1 MTTVEIKLNR
11 FDRVYRPG
19 DTVSGYVLLK
29 SATPFTHS
37 GVTIELEGTI
47 GLQLSAKSVGLFEAF
62 YSSMK
67 PVPIIQ
73 KNETLNTG
81 AKCPNG
87 ETRYEFAIDL
97 TTDGKLNETYH
108 GVFINIQY
116 TLAAGVK
123 MGMMTA
129 DVKKSIEFIV
139 EIPEPVANIT
149 IKPAKLNIT
158 PASVERMHEGI
169 SIPDFRVCGKI
180 DNLNCDLRKPMTGE
194 IIVDKC
200 EAGLSSIDL
209 QLIRIET
216 CGCAEGIAREATEI
230 QSIQLASGDVCQG
243 EQWKLPIHMFFP
255 RLFTCP
261 TMSSRGNFKIEFE
274 VNVVVKLA
282 DGHVIAENFPLNLC
296 RPDSSQ

>member
-1 MTTVEIKLNR
+1 MSVTAEIKLNR

-19 DTVSGYVLLK
+19 DSVSGHILLN
-29 SATPFTHS
+29 SASSFSHN
-37 GVTIELEGTI
+37 GVQLDLEGTI

-67 PVPIIQ
+67 PVTIIA
-73 KNETLNTG
+73 KSETLSKG
-81 AKCPNG
+81 AKCDKG
-87 ETRYEFAIDL
+87 QTKLEFAFELVPD
-97 TTDGKLNETYH
+97 TGKLNETYH
-108 GVFINIQY
+108 GVYINIQY
-116 TLAAGVK
+116 TLAVHLK
-123 MGMMTA
+123 MGMMTQ

-139 EIPEPVANIT
+139 EIPEKSALPA
-149 IKPAKLNIT
+149 KPAKLNIT
-158 PASVERMHEGI
+158 PASVERMHSGL
-169 SIPDFRVCGKI
+169 SIPDFRVCGAI

-200 EAGLSSIDL
+200 TTGLSSIDL

-230 QSIQLASGDVCQG
+230 QSVQIASGDVCQG
-243 EQWKLPIHMFFP
+243 EQWVLPIHMFFP

-261 TMSSRGNFKIEFE
+261 TMSSRSFKIEFE

-296 RPDSSQ
+296 RPDTKI